1 MTAQRAGLLDSVSW
15 RQLTHS
21 VEDSEFFSGWLT
33 LQIEM
38 VGGVVSGI
46 IVFAPPG
53 EERFRPV
60 AVWPAGRTPLPTLM
74 QATEQALARRQG
86 LVRRLEA
93 DQSTDATHSLA
104 FPVMGEDRVCGVVA
118 LLVRREDDADLQA
131 ALRQLQWGSA
141 WLEKHLL
148 QDEVGELRQVVDRAG
163 HVLELAAL
171 ATDHEQFGVAGNL
184 VLVELCSRFQCD
196 RVSLGRLHG
205 QHIRMLGISHTAN
218 FTRRMN
224 LVRALEYAMEEAVD
238 QSREIIY
245 PQNEDTE
252 PAVCRAHA
260 ELARLHGTGGSILSI
275 PLVSGDR
282 IFGAMTFEF
291 PEGRELS
298 EYDLDTCSAASGL
311 VGAILDAKW
320 QNDRPLPAK
329 VLGASRQGLG
339 RIFGPGYLG
348 RKLFLLGLLLLVVF
362 FQFAVVPFRVTSD
375 AVLEGEVQRIS
386 AAPFDGFIAQA
397 NVRAGD
403 EVQQGDVLAQLDDR
417 DLQLELHAWQ
427 SRRIQ
432 YRTEMQQARAEGDR
446 AAIGVLGAQI
456 EEADA
461 QIGLLEQ
468 RIERTRVV
476 APFDA
481 LVVAGDLSQSLGS
494 AVRQGDTLFQLAPQE
509 GYRIVVKVDERDI
522 SEMQSGQ
529 TGELILSA
537 LPDDRFPLRVE
548 RVTPVTQAEEGGNFF
563 RVEARLENQGEGL
576 RPGMEGVAKIEVGE
590 RKLIWIWTRRLVG
603 WIQLQLWKWMP

>member
-21 VEDSEFFSGWLT
+21 SEDSEFFSGWLT

-38 VGGVVSGI
+38 VGGVASGI

-60 AVWPAGRTPLPTLM
+60 AVWPAGRTPLPALM

-86 LVRRLEA
+86 LVKRLDLE
-93 DQSTDATHSLA
+93 QGIDATHSLA

-118 LLVRREDDADLQA
+118 LLVKRDDDTDLQA
-131 ALRQLQWGSA
+131 AMRQLQWGSA

-148 QDEVGELRQVVDRAG
+148 KDEVGQLRQVMDRAS

-171 ATDHEQFGVAGNL
+171 ATDHDQFGVAGNL

-196 RVSLGRLHG
+196 RVSLGRIQG
-205 QHIRMLGISHTAN
+205 QHVRMLGISHTAN

-224 LVRALEYAMEEAVD
+224 LVRALEYAMEEAID
-238 QSREIIY
+238 QAQEIIY
-245 PQNEDTE
+245 PQDEDAE
-252 PAVCRAHA
+252 PVVCRAHA
-260 ELARLHGTGGSILSI
+260 ELARLHGTGGSIVTI
-275 PLVSGDR
+275 PLVSGDHV
-282 IFGAMTFEF
+282 FGAMTFEF
-291 PEGRELS
+291 PPGRSLT
-298 EYDLDTCSAASGL
+298 EYELDTCSAASGL
-311 VGAILDAKW
+311 VGSILDAKW

-329 VLGASRQGLG
+329 LLTSSRQGLS
-339 RIFGPGYLG
+339 RLLGPGYLG
-348 RKLFLLGLLLLVVF
+348 RKLFLIGLLALVLF
-362 FQFAVVPFRVTSD
+362 FQFMVVPFRVTSD
-375 AVLEGEVQRIS
+375 AVLEGVVQRIS

-403 EVQQGDVLAQLDDR
+403 QVKQGDLLAQLDDR
-417 DLQLELHAWQ
+417 DFLLELHAWQ

-432 YRTEMQQARAEGDR
+432 YQTQMQQARAEGDR

-461 QIGLLEQ
+461 QIGLLTQ
-468 RIERTRVV
+468 KIERTRVV

-494 AVRQGDTLFQLAPQE
+494 AVRQGDTLFQLAPLDA
-509 GYRIVVKVDERDI
+509 YRVVVKVDERDI
-522 SEMQSGQ
+522 TELQTGQ
-529 TGELILSA
+529 TGDLILSA
-537 LPDDRFPLRVE
+537 LPDSRYPLQVE

-563 RVEARLENQGEGL
+563 RVEARLEQEGVGL

-603 WIQLQLWKWMP
+603 WIELQLWKWMP